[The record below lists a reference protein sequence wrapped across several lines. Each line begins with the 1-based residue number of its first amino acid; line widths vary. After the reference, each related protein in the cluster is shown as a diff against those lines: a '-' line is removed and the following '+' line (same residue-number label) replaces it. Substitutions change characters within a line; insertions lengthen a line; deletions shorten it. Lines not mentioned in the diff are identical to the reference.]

1 VADLT
6 GLAASLTASDRRRRV
21 TGVLCSIAAVAI
33 VTGAIFGFREF
44 VPVLGLGA
52 LYIFAV
58 LPIAVLFGRAYAVP
72 VAIGSV
78 LAFNFFFL
86 PPVHTFTLADESNWF
101 VLAVYLVTA
110 IVASD
115 LAARARQRARD
126 AVQREREEAVLST
139 LATSL
144 LKGRSVTAQLAE
156 IAPAVAGVLG
166 AESVRIEL
174 GGVREPPRGEAPYP
188 LEAAGRRVGTVYARE
203 GPTANLAVRRRFLP
217 SLASLLAVATEREQ
231 LSADAVAAEALR
243 RSDAVKTT
251 VLRAVSHDLRSP
263 LTAIRVAGGTLRRS
277 FDSLAPGDRE
287 ALLDAVCDEA
297 ERLDRIVADLLDL
310 SRLEAGAAE
319 PQREITP
326 LDALL
331 ARALAAL
338 GPAGERVD
346 VALPDD
352 VPSLDVDPAQMERVL
367 VNLLE
372 NALRFSPEG
381 ERVVVRV
388 TTTRKETLLRVV
400 DRGPGI
406 PESEIEKIFEAFH
419 SSVPTHERPGSGLGL
434 TIARGF
440 AVANGGRIWAESRPG
455 QGATFVLALP
465 IVAVPEPAPA

>member
-1 VADLT
+1 
-6 GLAASLTASDRRRRV
+6 
-21 TGVLCSIAAVAI
+21 VAI
-33 VTGAIFGFREF
+33 VTGAIYGFREF

-58 LPIAVLFGRAYAVP
+58 LPIAVLFGRAYAVI

-86 PPVHTFTLADESNWF
+86 PPVHTLTLADESNWF
-101 VLAVYLVTA
+101 VLAVYLVIA
-110 IVASD
+110 IVTSD
-115 LAARARQRARD
+115 LAARARARARD
-126 AVQREREEAVLST
+126 AEQRGQEEAVLGM

-144 LKGRSVTAQLAE
+144 LQGRSVSAQLDE
-156 IAPAVAGVLG
+156 IAPAVASVLG
-166 AESVRIEL
+166 ADAARIEL
-174 GGVREPPRGEAPYP
+174 GKVREPPRGEAPYP
-188 LEAAGRRVGTVYARE
+188 LEAAGSRVGTVYARE
-203 GPTANLAVRRRFLP
+203 GPRGNLEVRRRFLP
-217 SLASLLAVATEREQ
+217 ALASLLAVATEREQ
-231 LSADAVAAEALR
+231 LTADAVAAEALR

-277 FDSLAPGDRE
+277 FEDLAAGDRD
-287 ALLDAVCDEA
+287 ALLDTVCDEA
-297 ERLDRIVADLLDL
+297 ERLDRIVTDLLDL

-331 ARALAAL
+331 GSAL
-338 GPAGERVD
+338 GALGSGGERID
-346 VALPDD
+346 VILPNE
-352 VPSLDVDPAQMERVL
+352 VPSVDVDPAQLERVL

-372 NALRFSPEG
+372 NALRFSPDD

-388 TTTRKETLLRVV
+388 TATRKETLVRIV

-406 PESEIEKIFEAFH
+406 PEAELESIFEAFR
-419 SSVPTHERPGSGLGL
+419 SNTAGAERPRSGLGL

-440 AVANGGRIWAESRPG
+440 AAANAGRVWAESRPS

-465 IVAVPEPAPA
+465 IVAVPAAAPA